1 MLLLNSKDTGTK
13 SACEPIPG
21 RYPTYLYKLG
31 SWVYFKNHYDG
42 NLLQCGVIRSKFL
55 VCREKNLTWVV
66 CVHVHVLGPE
76 MSPLESIDRSQI
88 THLPKRYHYHHWGK
102 GKETHELI
110 SVANPHPFH
119 LDPIKTFRN
128 RHTTAHHE
136 LCSVLVQEWS
146 RNSKFAYEKEEVN
159 DSLWTE

>member
-88 THLPKRYHYHHWGK
+88 THLPKRYHYHHWRK
-102 GKETHELI
+102 GKETHV
-110 SVANPHPFH
+110 SVWRIRIPSIWIRSKRFETAT
-119 LDPIKTFRN
+119 LQ
-128 RHTTAHHE
+128 HTMNCA
-136 LCSVLVQEWS
+136 L
-146 RNSKFAYEKEEVN
+146 
-159 DSLWTE
+159 SLYKNEAEIQNLLTKKRK